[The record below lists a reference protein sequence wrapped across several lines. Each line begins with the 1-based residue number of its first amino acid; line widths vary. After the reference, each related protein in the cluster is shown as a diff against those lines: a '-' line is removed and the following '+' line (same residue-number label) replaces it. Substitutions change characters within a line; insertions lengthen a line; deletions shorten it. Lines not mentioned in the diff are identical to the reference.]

1 MRGAA
6 AVAVVLL
13 AAGCGAS
20 SQASGAERAAKRSPS
35 SAQAGAKPV
44 ALSGISKAIGCKPNV
59 QTDAYDIK
67 QAECRTKTGHYSMVT
82 FISEKGQRT
91 WLSMSKDY
99 GGTYLVGNRWVV
111 TSSPAGLLPLQEK
124 LGGSFEEGTNH
135 SQHSG

>member
-20 SQASGAERAAKRSPS
+20 SQAKGAKRSSAPPS
-35 SAQAGAKPV
+35 AGAKPV
-44 ALSGISKAIGCKPNV
+44 AMSGIAEAIGCKPNV
-59 QTDAYDIK
+59 QTAASDIT
-67 QAECRTKTGHYSMVT
+67 QADCRTKKGHYVMVT
-82 FISEKGQRT
+82 FTSQKGQKT

-99 GGTYLVGNRWVV
+99 GGTYLVGSRWVV
-111 TSSPAGLLPLQEK
+111 TSSPAALLPLQEK

-135 SQHSG
+135 SQHPG